1 MLSSSSSLSKKYK
14 NRQYEDDE
22 DKCNICDSNES
33 SETEISTNNDSY
45 YTSLYMKPLPNN
57 SKRTST
63 IKNKSNIMSS
73 SSSYDSSSFESK
85 TSLNSDKFKPKDIYT
100 SSILTPTEELS
111 NDSTDSY
118 ELDNSVNMYDNKN
131 TYQPHY
137 DSYNKTNY
145 FEQEEEDDNDDD
157 ENDKLQKEMN
167 CFDNEEEACNVC
179 NNNKK
184 SSFCKSHINSLH
196 ENDDINDINDQYSFS
211 PRSRKVLLI
220 FIIY

>member
-22 DKCNICDSNES
+22 DKCNICDSNDS

-63 IKNKSNIMSS
+63 IKNKSNIIS

-145 FEQEEEDDNDDD
+145 FEQEEEDDDDD
-157 ENDKLQKEMN
+157 NENDKLQKEMN

-184 SSFCKSHINSLH
+184 SSFYKSHINSFH